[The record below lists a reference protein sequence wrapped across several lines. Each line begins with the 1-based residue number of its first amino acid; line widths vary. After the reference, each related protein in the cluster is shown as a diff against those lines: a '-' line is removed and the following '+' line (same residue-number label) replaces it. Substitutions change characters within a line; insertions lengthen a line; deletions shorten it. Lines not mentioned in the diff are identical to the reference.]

1 MIFEKGK
8 PETLPYLKLVGAFWY
23 FESELSCI
31 AAFPTCRGTGG
42 LEKIQQSTAITVGG
56 SEEP

>member
-23 FESELSCI
+23 FESELVLQL
-31 AAFPTCRGTGG
+31 FLPV
-42 LEKIQQSTAITVGG
+42 EVQ
-56 SEEP
+56 ED